1 MISTSRNT
9 WKTAVLV
16 AVIIVSGV
24 GLLWAAP
31 QQEEKGS
38 MTMESEVITLSF
50 YRYSNKAHNMYGIPL
65 LETFQ
70 KENPNIKIESVEV
83 SSGGF
88 EALATKVLLG
98 LAAGTPPDVAEAGYT
113 LIKTMV
119 ESGSCIP
126 LDSFMQT
133 DPKFDIE
140 NLISATLDLGKVS
153 GKQYLMPL
161 GVSTATMFMNT
172 DLFKEVGLDPHNPPK
187 TWKETEQAAQ
197 VLKDAGYDGV
207 IWSWTTT
214 GNWIFQTMIECSGG
228 RIANEEATE
237 ILFNKQPGVQTMEYL
252 WGLVSKG
259 LMPVTSQVVD
269 TFYTGKIGM
278 IILSSFNRV
287 TIPQTAKFEVLMARI
302 PTPDGS
308 APKLPAGGKGY
319 MMLATD
325 KKHQQATWEFI
336 RFLSGETAGR
346 IVAENS
352 GYTPVNKPLVESL
365 KKENAGDPNF
375 ILTLN
380 QASQVVPWYSW
391 PGENGAKVS
400 KVLSDIQE
408 SILLGEV
415 SPKEG
420 LDRAAAEAKKLLQ

>member
-1 MISTSRNT
+1 M
-9 WKTAVLV
+9 
-16 AVIIVSGV
+16 
-24 GLLWAAP
+24 
-31 QQEEKGS
+31 
-38 MTMESEVITLSF
+38 
-50 YRYSNKAHNMYGIPL
+50 
-65 LETFQ
+65 
-70 KENPNIKIESVEV
+70 
-83 SSGGF
+83 
-88 EALATKVLLG
+88 ATKVLLG

-119 ESGSCIP
+119 ESGSCVP
-126 LDSFMQT
+126 LDSFMKADADFNT
-133 DPKFDIE
+133 KD
-140 NLISATLDLGKVS
+140 LISATLNLGKVE

-172 DLFKEVGLDPHNPPK
+172 DLFREVGLDPNDPPK
-187 TWKETEQAAQ
+187 TWKETEQTAQ
-197 VLKDAGYDGV
+197 VFKDAGYDGV

-214 GNWIFQTMIECSGG
+214 GNWIFQTMIECNGG

-237 ILFNKQPGVQTMEYL
+237 ISFNKQPGVETMEYL
-252 WGLVSKG
+252 RGLVSKG

-287 TIPQTAKFEVLMARI
+287 TIPQTATFNVRMARI
-302 PTPDGS
+302 PTPKGS

-319 MMLATD
+319 MMLAKD
-325 KKHQQATWEFI
+325 KKHQQAAWAFI

-365 KKENAGDPNF
+365 KKENAGDPDF
-375 ILTLN
+375 VLTLD

-400 KVLSDIQE
+400 KLLTDIQE
-408 SILLGEV
+408 AILLGKV

-420 LDRAAAEAKKLLQ
+420 LDRTAEEARKLLQ

>member
-1 MISTSRNT
+1 MFSTNRNT
-9 WKTAVLV
+9 WKAAILV
-16 AVIIVSGV
+16 AFVLALICGPLWSG
-24 GLLWAAP
+24 P
-31 QQEEKGS
+31 QQEQS
-38 MTMESEVITLSF
+38 ESGATGTELITLSF
-50 YRYSNKAHNMYGIPL
+50 YRYSNKAHNLYGIPL

-126 LDSFMQT
+126 LDSFMKA
-133 DPKFDIE
+133 DANFDTKD
-140 NLISATLDLGKVS
+140 LISATLNLGKVE

-172 DLFKEVGLDPHNPPK
+172 DLFKEVGLDPNNPAK
-187 TWKETEQAAQ
+187 TWKETERTAQ
-197 VLKDAGYDGV
+197 VFKDAGYDGV

-214 GNWIFQTMIECSGG
+214 GNWIFQTMIECNGG
-228 RIANEEATE
+228 RIANEDATE
-237 ILFNKQPGVQTMEYL
+237 ISFNKQPGVETMEYL
-252 WGLVSKG
+252 RGLVSKG

-287 TIPQTAKFEVLMARI
+287 TIPQTATFNVRMARI
-302 PTPDGS
+302 PTPKGS

-319 MMLATD
+319 MMLAKD
-325 KKHQQATWEFI
+325 EKHQRAAWEFI

-375 ILTLN
+375 VLTLD

-400 KVLSDIQE
+400 KLLTDVQE
-408 SILLGEV
+408 AILLGKV

-420 LDRAAAEAKKLLQ
+420 LDQAAAEAKSLLQ